1 LGGLRKGSVYS
12 RGRITALDKKVSH
25 LQTFG
30 LKIFVFAADAAKTKE
45 LREGNRPFGVVGVG
59 RGK

>member
-1 LGGLRKGSVYS
+1 MLH
-12 RGRITALDKKVSH
+12 KKVSH

-30 LKIFVFAADAAKTKE
+30 LKVFVFAADAAMTKE

-59 RGK
+59 RGT